1 MSNEFD
7 YSVYDE
13 MLYKRIEN
21 IIDLNKDFYIKS
33 KINL

>member
-7 YSVYDE
+7 YSVYDD

-21 IIDLNKDFYIKS
+21 LSVLNKDFYIKS
-33 KINL
+33 KINI